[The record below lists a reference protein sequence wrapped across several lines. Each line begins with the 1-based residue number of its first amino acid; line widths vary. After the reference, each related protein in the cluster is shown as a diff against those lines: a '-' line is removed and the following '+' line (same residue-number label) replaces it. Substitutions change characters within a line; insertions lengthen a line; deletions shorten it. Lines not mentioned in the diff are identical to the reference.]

1 LQTEN
6 HFNEWL
12 NILFRICARLPGG
25 STGSLNAGEEQFM
38 PYPKDRETELKP
50 MTPLAK

>member
-1 LQTEN
+1 MIEYFFVFVQD
-6 HFNEWL
+6 FPVV
-12 NILFRICARLPGG
+12 RQAA
-25 STGSLNAGEEQFM
+25 SMQEEQFM